1 VPTPAHV
8 VRRRRCCPEMVM
20 TRTLRAILVAL
31 AAVPA
36 LSAQQP
42 RAFTPVTTEMLVN
55 PKPGDWL
62 MYSRTY
68 DAQRHSPL
76 TQITRDNVGTLRE
89 VFKKEFGPGTQESI
103 PIVYDGVMY
112 VMLPGNTV
120 QALDAAT
127 GEVLW
132 EHKRGSGATRAKSL
146 AIYEDMVFYTAPDT
160 PNNMIVALDARTG
173 AVRWETP
180 TTGQTTSGAIVV
192 EGKVLSGRTCR
203 QQSDCYIS
211 AHDARTGKE
220 AWRFYTAAGDDDP
233 GGATWAGSPVAGR
246 LATTWGLAGGYDPK
260 RRLIFWGV
268 ANPMPNTRADRHGG
282 NPDAIP
288 THAPADL
295 YSNSTVA
302 LNPQTGKLVWYYQHL
317 PGDDW
322 DEDYTN
328 ERTLVRTRVNP
339 DPRFV
344 KWINPDIR
352 RGEERDVVLM
362 VGEGGGIWALDPDK
376 GQFLWA
382 NPFPFDTP
390 NFLISH
396 IDGKTGRVH
405 LNEQV
410 LLENPGD
417 RRVICYWNTRSY
429 WATAYH
435 PRLNSL
441 YVPYVEN
448 CLDMTAA
455 NPAEKT
461 RERRTGIPREGS
473 NLEHWAGLMKIN
485 VETGEMKP
493 IYTGRAPSQGAVL
506 TTAAD
511 VVFLGDLNQK
521 FRAFDAESGRVLWE
535 TTLGGTIQ
543 NSTITY
549 AVNGR
554 QYVAVLTGEG
564 LTTGTP
570 ISQAQISPVRRYNS
584 LSVFALPDAK

>member
-1 VPTPAHV
+1 
-8 VRRRRCCPEMVM
+8 M
-20 TRTLRAILVAL
+20 TMRTVRAITIA
-31 AAVPA
+31 AAVLA
-36 LSAQQP
+36 TAVSAQQ
-42 RAFTPVTTEMLVN
+42 AKTFTPVTTSMLVN
-55 PKPGDWL
+55 PAPADWL

-76 TQITRDNVGTLRE
+76 TQITKANVGTLRE
-89 VFKKEFGPGTQESI
+89 VFKKEFGPGNQESI

-127 GEVLW
+127 GAVIW
-132 EHKRGSGATRAKSL
+132 EHKRASGATRSKAL

-160 PNNMIVALDARTG
+160 PDNMIVALDARTG
-173 AVRWETP
+173 AVRWETK

-211 AHDARTGKE
+211 AHDAKTGKE

-233 GGATWAGSPVAGR
+233 GGATWAGSPVGGR

-260 RRLIFWGV
+260 RRLILWGV

-288 THAPADL
+288 THSPADL

-302 LNPQTGKLVWYYQHL
+302 LNPDTGTLVWYYQHL

-339 DPRFV
+339 DPTFV

-352 RGEERDVVLM
+352 RGEERDVALI
-362 VGEGGGIWALDPDK
+362 VGEGGGIWALDRDK

-390 NFLISH
+390 NFLISN

-405 LNEQV
+405 LNENV
-410 LLENPGD
+410 LLKKPGD

-429 WATAYH
+429 WPTAYH

-455 NPAEKT
+455 DPSRKI

-473 NLEHWAGLMKIN
+473 NLEHWAGLMKVN
-485 VETGEMKP
+485 VETGGMKP
-493 IYTGRAPSQGAVL
+493 IYTGQAPSQGAVL
-506 TTAAD
+506 TTASD
-511 VVFLGDLNQK
+511 LVFWGDLNQK
-521 FRAFDAESGRVLWE
+521 FRAFDADSGKILWE

-549 AVNGR
+549 AVNGK

-564 LTTGTP
+564 LTTGSP
-570 ISQAQISPVRRYNS
+570 IGQAKITPVRRYNA
-584 LSVFALPDAK
+584 LYVFALP